1 MKTIGSH
8 LASLLSGGTLLK
20 RKLAPFGRF
29 VVVLVAI
36 ILLYGFI
43 FHEIMAWEGQ
53 EHSWF
58 TGIYWALTVMSTL
71 GFGDITFETDLGRV
85 FSSVVLLT
93 GIVMLLI
100 ILPFLFI
107 RFVYAPWLEGRSR
120 SRIRNLQSLPATVSG
135 HVLICTNDSI
145 ALGLIH
151 RLALADVP
159 AYLIEPDS
167 DSAIRMQ
174 DAGLPVVVG
183 EIDAVE
189 TYRAA
194 GAERASLI
202 LANASDTVNS
212 NIVLTVRSLSE
223 TVPMVAIAESG
234 DSIDVLELSG
244 ASHVLPLK
252 RQLGEHLA
260 NRVSAGTVTAKVVGK
275 FHDLLLVEFPVHG
288 TPLEGRA
295 LRDTQL
301 RETTGVTIVAVWER
315 GHIRAARPD
324 LVLTSHSVPVAIG
337 NPEQI
342 DELNDLFVICDT
354 NPNPVLIIGGGKVG
368 RAAAR
373 ALKRRGIPVHVVELD
388 PELEPR
394 IRDIADQLFLGD
406 AADRQVLERAGVSKA
421 PSILLSTHD
430 DAVNIYLTVYCRKLS
445 PEARIFTRHTHERN
459 AEAIRR
465 AGADFVLSY
474 ASFGVQSVFSIVQGR
489 EIVVLGEGVDLFDVR
504 LPPSLEGKTLAEAH
518 IGARSGLNVIGIE
531 HDGAVVTNLPGDRQL
546 LAGSTLMA
554 LGSPEQRERFREVF
568 EQRSR
573 R

>member
-1 MKTIGSH
+1 MKTVGSH
-8 LASLLSGGTLLK
+8 LASLLSGGSQLK

-29 VVVLVAI
+29 MVVLIVI
-36 ILLYGFI
+36 ILLYGFL

-71 GFGDITFETDLGRV
+71 GFGDITFETDLGRI

-107 RFVYAPWLEGRSR
+107 RFVYAPWLEQRSQ
-120 SRIRNLQSLPATVSG
+120 SRIRSLRTLPANVTG
-135 HVLICTNDSI
+135 HVLICVNDSI

-159 AYLIEPDS
+159 AYLIEPDT
-167 DSAIRMQ
+167 DLAIRLQ

-194 GAERASLI
+194 GAERARLI

-223 TVPMVAIAESG
+223 TVPIVAIAEKD
-234 DSIDVLELSG
+234 DSVDVLELSG

-260 NRVSAGTVTAKVVGK
+260 NRVSAGTADAKVVGK
-275 FHDLLLVEFPVHG
+275 FHDLLLVEFPVHS
-288 TPLEGRA
+288 TPLEGRSI
-295 LRDTQL
+295 RDTQL
-301 RETTGVTIVAVWER
+301 RETTGASIVAVWER
-315 GHIRAARPD
+315 GRIQAARPD
-324 LVLTSHSVPVAIG
+324 LVLTSHSIPVAIG

-342 DELNDLFVICDT
+342 DELNDLLVICDA
-354 NPNPVLIIGGGKVG
+354 NPNPVLVIGGGKVG

-373 ALKRRGIPVHVVELD
+373 ALKQRGIPVHVVELD
-388 PELEPR
+388 PELEPK
-394 IRDIADQLFLGD
+394 IRDIADRLFLGD
-406 AADRQVLERAGVSKA
+406 AADREVLERAGVSTA
-421 PSILLSTHD
+421 PSILLTTHD

-474 ASFGVQSVFSIVQGR
+474 ASFGVQAVFSIVQGK
-489 EIVVLGEGVDLFDVR
+489 ELVVLGEGVDLFEVR
-504 LPPSLEGKTLAEAH
+504 LPPSLEGKTLAAAD
-518 IGARSGLNVIGIE
+518 IGARSGLNVIGIQHE
-531 HDGAVVTNLPGDRQL
+531 GTVVTNLPGHRQL

-554 LGSPEQRERFREVF
+554 LGSPEQRERFGEAF